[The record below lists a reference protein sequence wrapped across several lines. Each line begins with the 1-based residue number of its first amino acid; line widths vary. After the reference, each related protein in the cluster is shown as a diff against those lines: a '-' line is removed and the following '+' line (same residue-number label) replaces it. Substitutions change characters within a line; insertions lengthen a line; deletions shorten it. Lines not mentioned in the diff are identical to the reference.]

1 MARGKRKSIDEKI
14 EEQQNIVACL
24 QVRLEK
30 ENEILNNLY
39 REKKEA
45 EVSLLYDAI
54 LEADLSVEEATDLI
68 KNHQYSILKEV

>member
-39 REKKEA
+39 RAKKEA

-68 KNHQYSILKEV
+68 KNHQYTILKE